1 MSTFSRKVALIAGAG
16 DGLGRAAA
24 LAFSRRG
31 ATVVLAGPPSEDLE
45 GTVKLL
51 HDEGAEACYV
61 FADITDPDSDAAA
74 VMVDAAV
81 RRYGTIDMAF
91 NNATVVCEPASLAD
105 ICETDWT
112 RVLAANLT
120 GVFMAMK
127 HEIAHMERNGGGL
140 IVNTAC
146 NLASNGLLPGL
157 GAYAASKAALATL
170 TRTAAGEYAAKGIR
184 INAVSPGPGH
194 EPGSDEPPAHP
205 AFPQGRSATA
215 EEVADTVVWLCSDE
229 SKFLVGHDLV
239 LDRMSATF

>member
-1 MSTFSRKVALIAGAG
+1 MSRFSRKVALIAGAG

-24 LAFSRRG
+24 LAFSRNG

-51 HDEGAEACYV
+51 HDEGGEGCYV
-61 FADITDPDSDAAA
+61 LADITDPDSDAAA
-74 VMVDAAV
+74 RMVDAAV
-81 RRYGTIDMAF
+81 RRYGTIDIAF
-91 NNATVVCEPASLAD
+91 NNATVTFPPTSVAD

-112 RVLAANLT
+112 RTLAANLT
-120 GVFMAMK
+120 GVWMAMK
-127 HEIAHMERNGGGL
+127 HEIAHMERHGGGV

-184 INAVSPGPGH
+184 INAISPGPGH
-194 EPGSDEPPAHP
+194 EPGEEAPTHL
-205 AFPQGRSATA
+205 AFPQGKSATA
-215 EEVADTVVWLCSDE
+215 EEVAETVVWLCSAE
-229 SKFLVGHDLV
+229 SGFLIGHDLV
-239 LDRMSATF
+239 LDRKAASLA